1 MKKNEIKV
9 TVTAGELRDLFERYE
24 NLSLRRLAEALELS
38 YPMVLKASKQPVPG
52 EAYDPEAV
60 NYDAIAEYLS
70 KHEATLEGIV
80 WEDYNNP
87 RAVSSRV
94 VKEISQFNVGDKV
107 YLRKNA
113 TTPYE
118 IIYKTETHIV
128 IMLEGTSQPI
138 AWGIN
143 TFMLQGPSTQPRAE
157 KLEVAEEEA

>member
-38 YPMVLKASKQPVPG
+38 YPMVLKASKQPIPG

-60 NYDAIAEYLS
+60 NYDAIAEYLN
-70 KHEATLEGIV
+70 KHEATMEGIA

-94 VKEISQFNVGDKV
+94 AKDVSQFNVGDKV

>member
-1 MKKNEIKV
+1 MKNTNTNTVVNAEELKN
-9 TVTAGELRDLFERYE
+9 LFTTYE

-38 YPMVLKASKQPVPG
+38 YPMVLKNSKQPITG
-52 EAYDPEAV
+52 EVYDPEAV

-70 KHEATLEGIV
+70 KHGATLEGIS

-138 AWGIN
+138 AWSIN

-157 KLEVAEEEA
+157 KLEVAGEEA